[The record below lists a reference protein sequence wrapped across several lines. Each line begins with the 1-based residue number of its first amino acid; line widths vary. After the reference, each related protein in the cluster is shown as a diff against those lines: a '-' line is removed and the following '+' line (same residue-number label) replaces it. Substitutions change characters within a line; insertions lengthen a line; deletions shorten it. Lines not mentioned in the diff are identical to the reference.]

1 MNNSVFDG
9 IIHNHGGYR
18 KPLEINLDIHK
29 MGKFFPN
36 NTLHW
41 YINGWEIERKTK
53 IWYKGFLLGGDD
65 FAKYRKYLQGS
76 FT

>member
-1 MNNSVFDG
+1 
-9 IIHNHGGYR
+9 
-18 KPLEINLDIHK
+18 
-29 MGKFFPN
+29 MGKIFPN

-76 FT
+76 FP